1 MIGSL
6 PGGEVQEPES
16 AEAWRILVVDD
27 DPEVLA
33 VTRLCLR
40 DFRFA
45 NRPVQLLDAD
55 SAAAAREILARTP
68 EIALILLDVVME
80 TEHAGLDLVRYVRE
94 ELDNS
99 AVRIVLRT
107 GQPGQAPAMDVA
119 ERYQIDDYRT
129 KTELT
134 FERLRVLVTTALRSY
149 GLVRQLEAR
158 SRALAE
164 HASELER
171 FSYVASHDMQTP
183 LANIAR
189 LVQLLQRRLA
199 DSLTDRQRELMDLL
213 VASTHDLQ
221 QLITDLLA
229 LARVGREQIDRSAPV
244 DLNRTMERVTAQ
256 LQGVLEERQVQL
268 DVGPLPVVEGHAV
281 LLEQLLRN
289 LIDNAIKFQPQA
301 RPQVAISAR
310 ETAEGWEL
318 RVRDAGIG
326 IDAEH
331 LQRIFE
337 PFQRLHTREQFP
349 GSGVGLAICRRV
361 ARLHGGNIVAESQP
375 GQGTTMIVRL
385 ARHTAPTSDP
395 TETPASD
402 AEKLRL
408 PESD

>member
-1 MIGSL
+1 MNRTLSPPVDREKEI
-6 PGGEVQEPES
+6 

-45 NRPVQLLDAD
+45 DRAVVLLDAD
-55 SAAAAREILARTP
+55 SAAAARAILDATP
-68 EIALILLDVVME
+68 DIALILLDVVME
-80 TEHAGLDLVRYVRE
+80 TEHAGLELVRYVRE
-94 ELDNS
+94 GLDNP

-107 GQPGQAPAMDVA
+107 GQPGQAPAMEVA
-119 ERYQIDDYRT
+119 DRYQIDDYRT

-134 FERLRVLVTTALRSY
+134 FERLRVLVTTALRTYS
-149 GLVRQLEAR
+149 LVRQLESR

-199 DSLTDRQRELMDLL
+199 SVLDDRQRELMDLL
-213 VASTHDLQ
+213 VSSTHDLQ
-221 QLITDLLA
+221 QLISDLLA
-229 LARVGREQIDRSAPV
+229 LARVGREHIDRSAPV
-244 DLNRTMERVTAQ
+244 DLNQTLRHIVGSMQ
-256 LQGVLEERQVQL
+256 VLIEDRQVTL
-268 DVGPLPVVEGHAV
+268 EVGPLPVVQGHAV

-301 RPQVAISAR
+301 RPQVFVSGH
-310 ETAEGWEL
+310 ETPEGWEI
-318 RVRDAGIG
+318 RVQDAGIG

-337 PFQRLHTREQFP
+337 PFQRLHTREAFP

-361 ARLHGGNIVAESQP
+361 ARLHGGTIVAESRP
-375 GQGTTMIVRL
+375 GEGTTMVVRL
-385 ARHTAPTSDP
+385 TRHGA
-395 TETPASD
+395 PASQVMERPASGLGVRD
-402 AEKLRL
+402 A
-408 PESD
+408 D

>member
-1 MIGSL
+1 MTRT
-6 PGGEVQEPES
+6 PPPVDQEREL
-16 AEAWRILVVDD
+16 AEPWQILVVDD

-45 NRPVQLLDAD
+45 NRPVVLLDAD
-55 SAAAAREILARTP
+55 SAASARAILEAMP
-68 EIALILLDVVME
+68 DIALILLDVVME

-94 ELDNS
+94 ELDNP

-107 GQPGQAPAMDVA
+107 GQPGQAPAMEVA
-119 ERYQIDDYRT
+119 DRYQIDDYRT

-134 FERLRVLVTTALRSY
+134 FERLRVLVTTALRTY
-149 GLVRQLEAR
+149 GLVRQLESR

-199 DSLTDRQRELMDLL
+199 DVLNDRQRELMDLL
-213 VASTHDLQ
+213 VSSTHDLQ
-221 QLITDLLA
+221 QLISDLLA
-229 LARVGREQIDRSAPV
+229 LARVGREHIDRSAPV
-244 DLNRTMERVTAQ
+244 DLNQTLCHILGSMQ
-256 LQGVLEERQVQL
+256 LLIEDRQVAVE
-268 DVGPLPVVEGHAV
+268 VGPLPVVQGHAV

-289 LIDNAIKFQPQA
+289 LIDNAIKFQPHA
-301 RPQVAISAR
+301 RPKVIVSGH
-310 ETAEGWEL
+310 ETTEGWEI
-318 RVRDAGIG
+318 RVQDAGIG

-337 PFQRLHTREQFP
+337 PFQRLHTRERFP

-361 ARLHGGNIVAESQP
+361 ARLHGGNIVAESRP
-375 GQGTTMIVRL
+375 GEGTTMVVRL
-385 ARHTAPTSDP
+385 ARHGA
-395 TETPASD
+395 PASHAIEHAAFGFGIRD
-402 AEKLRL
+402 A
-408 PESD
+408 D

>member
-1 MIGSL
+1 MTRTL
-6 PGGEVQEPES
+6 PEANEAAAV
-16 AEAWRILVVDD
+16 EAWQILVVDD

-45 NRPVQLLDAD
+45 NRPVVLLDAD
-55 SAAAAREILARTP
+55 SAAAARAVLRSAP
-68 EIALILLDVVME
+68 NIALILLDVVME
-80 TEHAGLDLVRYVRE
+80 TEHAGLDLVRHVRE
-94 ELDNS
+94 DLANS

-107 GQPGQAPAMDVA
+107 GQPGQAPAMEVA

-134 FERLRVLVTTALRSY
+134 FERLQVLVTTALRTY
-149 GLVRQLEAR
+149 GLVRQLESR
-158 SRALAE
+158 GRALAE

-189 LVQLLQRRLA
+189 LVQLLQRRL
-199 DSLTDRQRELMDLL
+199 DDVLNERQRELMDLL
-213 VASTHDLQ
+213 VSSTRDLQ
-221 QLITDLLA
+221 QLISDLLA
-229 LARVGREQIDRSAPV
+229 LARVGREHIDRSGPV
-244 DLNRTMERVTAQ
+244 DLDRTVRRILGSMQALIED
-256 LQGVLEERQVQL
+256 RQVCVE
-268 DVGPLPVVEGHAV
+268 VGPLPVVEGHAV

-289 LIDNAIKFQPQA
+289 LVDNAIKFQPQ
-301 RPQVAISAR
+301 PHPKVGISGR

-318 RVRDAGIG
+318 RVQDAGIG

-337 PFQRLHTREQFP
+337 PFQRLHTREAYP

-361 ARLHGGNIVAESQP
+361 ARLHGGNVVAESRP
-375 GQGTTMIVRL
+375 GEGTTMIVRL
-385 ARHTAPTSDP
+385 ARHLPSQTAGLAPGPSEP
-395 TETPASD
+395 
-402 AEKLRL
+402 
-408 PESD
+408 